1 MHAVLWRRISTLA
14 IIALFSETPLSAV
27 DIPIKR
33 IVLCKHGSAYFLREG
48 PAPEEA
54 RLDFKNAGM
63 NDILKS
69 LTVSDSSGGLISAI
83 RYDSN
88 ETLDQR
94 LDHYPF
100 QIGNQEPLST
110 FLDNL
115 KGTRIELN
123 IGERTA
129 SGSIMAARSVQIDSD
144 ADKRVV
150 REQITLLLDSGDL
163 ANYDLG
169 AVSSLHFLDTRL
181 EEQLKQYLQT
191 VAQAKS
197 RDQLA
202 RSSMAAL

>member
-33 IVLCKHGSAYFLREG
+33 IVLYKHGSAYFLREG